1 MKNIVPL
8 ILAVV
13 LGLAAVFAVKR
24 LLTQK
29 EAPGEEKVEVV
40 VAARDLPEG
49 TVLAETSF
57 ARKAV
62 PRNAIPK
69 KAVPWSQVRLLFKQ
83 KCQRSI
89 SSGDYMLWD
98 DIGSAGGLSDII
110 GEGEWAVTVSFADS
124 AIAAILRPGDEVAI
138 IASFGATFSPDT
150 KTIVVGNV
158 AAPKPETESKEIT
171 TVLFPRVR
179 ILSVIGNEERR
190 SLVLAMTPHQVQTVI
205 AAQSVANLYP
215 ALRRPNDSSNLNRL
229 ETGMIDADAFNKML
243 KGVSNIEIPA
253 VPDGLV
259 K

>member
-1 MKNIVPL
+1 MKNIIPL

-29 EAPGEEKVEVV
+29 EMPGEEKIEVV
-40 VAARDLPEG
+40 VAARDLPKN

-57 ARKAV
+57 ARKSV
-62 PRNAIPK
+62 SRNAIPK
-69 KAVPWSQVRLLFKQ
+69 KAVPWSQARLLFKQ
-83 KCQRSI
+83 KCQRNI
-89 SSGDYMLWD
+89 SSGDYLLWD

-124 AIAAILRPGDEVAI
+124 AIAAILRPGDEIAI
-138 IASFGATFSPDT
+138 VASFGATFSPDT
-150 KTIVVGNV
+150 KTMVVGNV
-158 AAPKPETESKEIT
+158 APQPKDERKEIT

-179 ILSVIGNEERR
+179 ILSVIGSEDKR
-190 SLVLAMTPHQVQTVI
+190 SLVLAMSPQQVQTVI
-205 AAQSVANLYP
+205 AAQAVADLYP

-229 ETGMIDADAFNKML
+229 ETGMIDADAYNKML

-253 VPDGLV
+253 VPDGIV